1 MKPLLSITTFNI
13 DRYTTLENFLNEY
26 REIGLD
32 TLELNGRIRQYVIDA
47 LFPYL
52 YKGEIK
58 ISSLHNYCPKPEIM
72 NNGELQLSSLNE
84 ETRRQAVYYTC
95 KTIET
100 AHYVGAGAVVLHMG
114 EVEGLK
120 TLMDMLKDL
129 YRCGEKDS
137 LEFIS
142 LKSRLMEQRRENKAA
157 YVKACEKSFIELSD
171 FIARRNYNIK
181 LGLENRYY
189 HGEIPL
195 LEEYDMWF
203 EQYSQLPIYLWYDFG
218 HGEVQHNLTLI
229 DKYEILEKH
238 GERLLGLHVHD
249 CIGVDDHKV
258 PGTGDI
264 DFDCMKKY
272 LRPDVLMVLEYGYG
286 VQPVSKIAEGVE
298 YLKQK
303 GMVK

>member
-1 MKPLLSITTFNI
+1 LKPLLSITTFNI
-13 DRYTTLENFLNEY
+13 DRYTTIENFLNEY

-32 TLELNGRIRQYVIDA
+32 TLELNGRVRQHVIDA

-58 ISSLHNYCPKPEIM
+58 ISSLHNYCPRPEIM
-72 NNGELQLSSLNE
+72 DNGELQLSSLDE
-84 ETRRQAVYYTC
+84 ETRSLAVRYTC
-95 KTIET
+95 NTIEM
-100 AHYVGAGAVVLHMG
+100 AHRVGAKAVVIHMG

-137 LEFIS
+137 LEFIA
-142 LKSRLMEQRRENKAA
+142 LKSRLMEQRRKNKAA

-171 FIARRNYNIK
+171 FIARRNYSIK

-195 LEEYDMWF
+195 VEEYDIWF

-229 DKYEILEKH
+229 DKYEILERH
-238 GERLLGLHVHD
+238 GERLLGLHIHD
-249 CIGVDDHKV
+249 CIGIDDHRV
-258 PGTGDI
+258 PGTGEI
-264 DFDCMKKY
+264 DFEFVKKY
-272 LRPDVLMVLEYGYG
+272 LRPDVLRVLEYGYG